1 MISNYSN
8 QIGQLL
14 HTCIRAAQIEV
25 KTMSQ
30 KAGEINITERQLHFG
45 KSCKS
50 LGSNKVQKAQID
62 ATNELL

>member
-30 KAGEINITERQLHFG
+30 KAGEINITERQLHFA

-50 LGSNKVQKAQID
+50 
-62 ATNELL
+62 